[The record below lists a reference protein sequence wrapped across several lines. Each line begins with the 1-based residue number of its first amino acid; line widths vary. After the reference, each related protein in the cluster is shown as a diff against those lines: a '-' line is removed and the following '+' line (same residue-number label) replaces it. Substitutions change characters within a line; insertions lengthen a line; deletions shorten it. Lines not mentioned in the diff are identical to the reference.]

1 MKTVAQSQKKYNVC
15 LITIDSCRF
24 DTAEKANTPTLNS
37 ISNLMCAESHATY
50 TYPSHHS
57 LFIGILPKLIGKE
70 DKFIQ
75 EYGQIWRSGSVR
87 STQKKV
93 LESFQSSTVIEH
105 YQSKGYNVQGF
116 GGVHF
121 FNPNLYCNSLCKIFD
136 NFTYFGPETFED
148 EYKIMPR
155 KNESMPLG
163 NIDAIVESV
172 TSAADPYFLFINCP
186 ETHLP
191 YDTENIEVTSEYVEL
206 IKRLQ
211 HEHSTKIFQDENN
224 KPFTSEEILVLKEAQ
239 VKALEYVDG
248 KLSEL
253 FEKLPSQYPT
263 LAIVLADH
271 GEEFG
276 EEGRFGHAHSSS
288 YVTKVPVWSGWIKK

>member
-1 MKTVAQSQKKYNVC
+1 METISHGNEKYNVC

-24 DTAEKANTPTLNS
+24 DTAQKARTPSLNS
-37 ISNLMCAESHATY
+37 LSKLMCAESHTTY

-57 LFIGILPKLIGKE
+57 LFIGILPKLVEKD

-75 EYGQIWRSGSVR
+75 EYDQLWRSGGVR

-93 LESFQSSTVIEH
+93 LESFVSSSIIEH
-105 YQSKGYNVQGF
+105 YQTNGYNVQGF
-116 GGVHF
+116 GGVQF
-121 FNPNLYCNSLCKIFD
+121 FNPNLYCNSLCKIFN

-163 NIDAIVESV
+163 NINSIVESV
-172 TSAADPYFLFINCP
+172 STDDPYFLFINCS

-191 YDTENIEVTSEYVEL
+191 YDTENLNVTDEYVGL

-211 HEHSTKIFQDENN
+211 HEHSTKIRKEQDDQ
-224 KPFTSEEILVLKEAQ
+224 PFSLEEIEVLRNAQ
-239 VKALEYVDG
+239 VKALEYVDK
-248 KLSEL
+248 KLGEL
-253 FEKLPSQYPT
+253 FDKLPKQNPT
-263 LAIVLADH
+263 LTIVLADH

-276 EEGRFGHAHSSS
+276 EEGRYGHAHNSS
-288 YVTKVPVWSGWIKK
+288 YVTKVPVWSGWLNK